1 MLLYFENVF
10 GLFILKIRNFLSSFH
25 LSFVIYKFIFLLLF
39 IVSKSYIFINKNLIN
54 NAIIQTTFHWRYES
68 NTIKRFSLRE
78 LRFLARSTFLC
89 NREFQQNFLLHKIM
103 GFEKKPILSLFSNPI
118 IKILVTVQSQPPKC
132 YAFYTC
138 FWNFA
143 WLWTVTNS
151 ICLWRIIPQH
161 QSSCRLSSC
170 HYQTPQQNVLH
181 SLQQSFL
188 HCQNCCHR

>member
-1 MLLYFENVF
+1 MYRQFHKFRNAALYKVMVYPQYLLCSPFGSLSFSIQYCMLLYFENVF

-138 FWNFA
+138 F
-143 WLWTVTNS
+143 
-151 ICLWRIIPQH
+151 
-161 QSSCRLSSC
+161 
-170 HYQTPQQNVLH
+170 
-181 SLQQSFL
+181 
-188 HCQNCCHR
+188 

>member
-103 GFEKKPILSLFSNPI
+103 GFEKKPILSLFPNPI

-132 YAFYTC
+132 YAFRRC
-138 FWNFA
+138 GVSA
-143 WLWTVTNS
+143 K
-151 ICLWRIIPQH
+151 
-161 QSSCRLSSC
+161 
-170 HYQTPQQNVLH
+170 
-181 SLQQSFL
+181 
-188 HCQNCCHR
+188 

>member
-1 MLLYFENVF
+1 MYCMLLYFENVF

-89 NREFQQNFLLHKIM
+89 NREFQQIFLLHKIM
-103 GFEKKPILSLFSNPI
+103 GFEKSLYYHSFQIPLFMFMTNYSAASIIMPAFIMPLSNATTKRPAFASTIFLALSKLLSPVAA
-118 IKILVTVQSQPPKC
+118 LTASSVLSGATVI
-132 YAFYTC
+132 FTM
-138 FWNFA
+138 
-143 WLWTVTNS
+143 
-151 ICLWRIIPQH
+151 
-161 QSSCRLSSC
+161 
-170 HYQTPQQNVLH
+170 
-181 SLQQSFL
+181 
-188 HCQNCCHR
+188 